1 MCEPSFVVRPSSVYT
16 VALYEKTRYL
26 SSSILREACR
36 LQSRER
42 VGAARAI
49 YIYCGWLPCG
59 KAARQPA
66 TEGVL
71 GRLGLPKPHLKET
84 LRSSE
89 LKEAWS

>member
-49 YIYCGWLPCG
+49 YILRLV
-59 KAARQPA
+59 AVRQMPHGNQPQK
-66 TEGVL
+66 EVL
-71 GRLGLPKPHLKET
+71 GGLVSPNHT
-84 LRSSE
+84 
-89 LKEAWS
+89 